1 MSAAEGEHGRGV
13 ALPRDW
19 SSMRELRQARGFS
32 QTRVAELS
40 GVSERTV
47 RAIEAGTVG
56 RPQHESLRR
65 IAAVLAYGASHQMRL
80 VERWTGSS
88 TERTHDD
95 LGVPD
100 WEVIAR
106 RIGRRRPGDGGR
118 ITSVLFDATIGP
130 DRVPLRC
137 RYTHIH
143 EAMGASGSP
152 VLWKLIGAAQFDT
165 SSSVRFEVTTGG
177 VLDDFFVH
185 GDVVAV
191 AIRPDPAMAQRGP
204 FVLEY
209 SVDFS
214 ETERLDGAVDN
225 EWMYGATT
233 PMQTAS
239 VVVRFTGETPARIWP
254 VQGATAA
261 TAERGAPLSLAADG
275 SAQLCLHDLVG
286 VYGIQWQ
293 WGDETR

>member
-1 MSAAEGEHGRGV
+1 MSAAEGEHGRGI

-19 SSMRELRQARGFS
+19 SSMRELRQARGMS
-32 QTRVAELS
+32 QTRLAQLS

-47 RAIEAGTVG
+47 RAIEGGAVS
-56 RPQHESLRR
+56 RPQHESLSR
-65 IAAVLAYGASHQMRL
+65 IAAVLAHGASHQTRL

-118 ITSVLFDATIGP
+118 ITSALLDITTGP
-130 DRVPLRC
+130 DRVPLEC

-152 VLWKLIGAAQFDT
+152 VLWKLVGSAPFDA
-165 SSSVRFEVTTGG
+165 SSVRFEVRTGG

-185 GDVVAV
+185 GDVVGV

-209 SVDFS
+209 SVDFRGA
-214 ETERLDGAVDN
+214 ERLGGAVDD
-225 EWMYGATT
+225 ECMYGANT
-233 PMQTAS
+233 PLQTAS
-239 VVVRFTGETPARIWP
+239 VVVRFTGERPARIWP

-261 TAERGAPLSLAADG
+261 TAERGAPLSVAADG
-275 SAQLCLHDLVG
+275 SAQLCLQDFVG
-286 VYGIQWQ
+286 VFGVKWQ
-293 WGDETR
+293 WGDETS